1 MNAARRRRAT
11 LGVALAGII
20 LLCGEPAR
28 GEDAPAVFA
37 RLKTGLAGSW
47 KLPSPKSTREEAFRI
62 SFKEISRG
70 SALVETFG
78 DPAGSVTETI
88 YHLDGAQLLATHYC
102 AQGNQPRLRMVRD
115 DPRTGAEFAFQDA
128 TNLATEKASHL
139 VRMRIRLDGDRLE
152 KDEIY
157 VANGKEDVTTL
168 ALVRVR

>member
-1 MNAARRRRAT
+1 MPLRDH
-11 LGVALAGII
+11 LVALTAGIA
-20 LLCGEPAR
+20 LLGGGPA
-28 GEDAPAVFA
+28 GAEDAPAVFA

-47 KLPSPKSTREEAFRI
+47 KLRSPKNAREEAFRI

-88 YHLDGAQLLATHYC
+88 YHLDGVHLLATHYC
-102 AQGNQPRLRMVRD
+102 AQGNQPRLRLEKD
-115 DPRTGAEFAFQDA
+115 DPKTGAEFGFRDA
-128 TNLATEKASHL
+128 TNLTSQKASHL

-157 VANGKEDVTTL
+157 VENGKEDATTL

>member
-1 MNAARRRRAT
+1 MKKAH
-11 LGVALAGII
+11 VVSMALALAVPVAG
-20 LLCGEPAR
+20 LAAVQPTAPN
-28 GEDAPAVFA
+28 APAVFS
-37 RLKTGLAGSW
+37 RLRSGLAGSW
-47 KLPSPKSTREEAFRI
+47 KLAGAVTSPRQEAFRI

-78 DPAGSVTETI
+78 DPAASVTETI
-88 YHLDGAQLLATHYC
+88 YHLDGEHLLATHYC
-102 AQGNQPRLRMVRD
+102 AQGNQPRLRLVKD
-115 DPRTGAEFAFQDA
+115 DPKAGVEFAFQDA
-128 TNLATEKASHL
+128 TNLPSEEASHL

>member
-1 MNAARRRRAT
+1 MSPPGRAVLIGAA
-11 LGVALAGII
+11 
-20 LLCGEPAR
+20 LLCGESAR
-28 GEDAPAVFA
+28 AEDAPAVFA
-37 RLKTGLAGSW
+37 RLRSGLAGSW
-47 KLPSPKSTREEAFRI
+47 KLAAVTSPRQEAFRI

-88 YHLDGAQLLATHYC
+88 YHLDGVHLLATHYC
-102 AQGNQPRLRMVRD
+102 AQGNQPRLRFVKD
-115 DPRTGAEFAFQDA
+115 DPKTGVEFAFQDA
-128 TNLATEKASHL
+128 TNLASEKASHL

-157 VANGKEDVTTL
+157 VADGKEDVTTL

>member
-1 MNAARRRRAT
+1 MRKAHVVSMALTLAVPVAVLAA
-11 LGVALAGII
+11 VQ
-20 LLCGEPAR
+20 PAAPN
-28 GEDAPAVFA
+28 APAVFA
-37 RLKTGLAGSW
+37 RLRSGLAGSW
-47 KLPSPKSTREEAFRI
+47 KLAAVTFPRQEAFRI

-78 DPAGSVTETI
+78 DPAGSVTETV
-88 YHLDGAQLLATHYC
+88 YHLDGEHLLATHYC
-102 AQGNQPRLRMVRD
+102 AQGNQPRLRFVKD
-115 DPRTGAEFAFQDA
+115 DPKAGAEFAFKDA
-128 TNLATEKASHL
+128 TNLASEKASHL

>member
-1 MNAARRRRAT
+1 MNATHRRRAT
-11 LGVALAGII
+11 FGAALAAIVV
-20 LLCGEPAR
+20 LCGGPAR
-28 GEDAPAVFA
+28 AEDAPAVFA

-47 KLPSPKSTREEAFRI
+47 KLPSPKGTREEAFRI

-78 DPAGSVTETI
+78 DPAGSVTQTI

-102 AQGNQPRLRMVRD
+102 AQGNQPRLRFVKD
-115 DPRTGAEFAFQDA
+115 DPKAGVEFAFQDA
-128 TNLATEKASHL
+128 TNLASESASHL

-157 VANGKEDVTTL
+157 VANGKEDATTL